1 MTEPT
6 RETPTTTVPQDA
18 SVPPI
23 ITSLQHGTEANLP
36 TAKNPIDEF
45 LKRNEEVLARD
56 REEFQAYLVAKH
68 EQATRKA
75 REEAAKPKVKTKVSR
90 RTISDVKSTS
100 AFEPCRN
107 AICTSRPSSA
117 RLRRFFGM

>member
-6 RETPTTTVPQDA
+6 RETPTSTVPQDA
-18 SVPPI
+18 SVPPLI
-23 ITSLQHGTEANLP
+23 APLEQGPESNLP
-36 TAKNPIDEF
+36 TAKSPIEEF
-45 LKRNEEVLARD
+45 LKRNEEVLAKD

-90 RTISDVKSTS
+90 RTMLNVAVGT
-100 AFEPCRN
+100 AAAAEV
-107 AICTSRPSSA
+107 AV
-117 RLRRFFGM
+117 LG